1 MSAALLP
8 LMVAIPLG
16 VAALVMLLRP
26 GPVVRITVMMT
37 VLVGQC
43 VWGAAHLW
51 HLRDGGT
58 IAHGVGLWPG
68 GIAIPMAMDA
78 FSALMLTA
86 TMFLMLVCCW
96 LGIHAGIAE
105 EPYFTPL
112 VLVLAA
118 GISGALV
125 TADIFNLFVFI
136 EVMLMPSYALIILAH
151 RGQGKLM
158 QVTATRIY
166 VVVNL
171 FASNLLLLGVGLLYG
186 ATGTV
191 NMGELAGRG
200 VETARTELAGS
211 VVLLALCIK
220 AAVVPVHG
228 WVGRTYPHMSPT
240 ISAMFSGLHTK
251 VAVYAMYRV
260 FSVVF
265 GGWSAA
271 ATVLMVLFC
280 LSMVLG
286 GLLPLGETDARAVLS
301 VGMISQIGYVLAG
314 LALFTPAGIAAGVF
328 YLVHNMVV
336 KTSLLCSIGAV
347 ELTYGRSP
355 LGTVRGLLS
364 KERVTALV
372 FFAAAVSL
380 VGMPPLSGFVAKFAI
395 VVASFQAGQWVVGG
409 LAIAVSAL
417 TLMAMMK
424 IWGSMFLGNPDP
436 DLEDEGPRIGWGLI
450 GPALVLALV
459 SLAMGLGGQ
468 WLLQLGE
475 TVAQNLLQP
484 TEYARVVSGR

>member
-1 MSAALLP
+1 MSPALLP
-8 LMVAIPLG
+8 LLVAVPLG
-16 VAALVMLLRP
+16 VAALLIFLRP
-26 GPVVRITVMMT
+26 PAAVRIIVMMA
-37 VLVGQC
+37 VLLGQC
-43 VWGAAHLW
+43 AFGAVHLW
-51 HLRDGGT
+51 QLRDGGT
-58 IAHGVGLWPG
+58 IAHGVGLWPAG
-68 GIAIPMAMDA
+68 VAIPFAMDT
-78 FSALMLTA
+78 FSALMLTV
-86 TMFLMLVCCW
+86 TMLLMVVCAW
-96 LGIHAGIAE
+96 LGIHAGVAV

-118 GISGALV
+118 GVSGALV
-125 TADIFNLFVFI
+125 TADMFNLFVFI
-136 EVMLMPSYALIILAH
+136 EVMLLPSYALMIMAH

-171 FASNLLLLGVGLLYG
+171 FASNLMLLGVGLLYG
-186 ATGTV
+186 ASGSV

-200 VETARTELAGS
+200 IETARTELAGS
-211 VVLLALCIK
+211 IVLLALCIK

-251 VAVYAMYRV
+251 VAIYAMYRV

-265 GGWSAA
+265 GGWPAA
-271 ATVLMVLFC
+271 GSVLMVLFC
-280 LSMVLG
+280 LSMLLG
-286 GLLPLGETDARAVLS
+286 GLLPLGETDARAVLT

-347 ELTYGRSP
+347 EMTYGRSP
-355 LGTVRGLLS
+355 LGQVRGLLS
-364 KERVTALV
+364 RERVTALV

-380 VGMPPLSGFVAKFAI
+380 VGMPPMSGFVAKFAI
-395 VVASFQAGQWVVGG
+395 VTAAFDAERWLVGG
-409 LAIAVSAL
+409 LAIGVSAL

-424 IWGSMFLGNPDP
+424 IWGSMFLGSVDE
-436 DLEDEGPRIGWGLI
+436 EDDDGPRIGWGLI
-450 GPALVLALV
+450 GPALLLLVV
-459 SLAMGLGGQ
+459 SLVLGLGGQ
-468 WLLQLGE
+468 GLMHLGE
-475 TVAQNLLQP
+475 AVAHNLLEP
-484 TEYARVVSGR
+484 TDYARAVSGR